1 MFKNQKEW
9 EEGFKY
15 SVIYS
20 RQNIKLT
27 EVMGLEYV
35 DSNFEEKSVTYR
47 FSSKDYYENQFEG
60 VQGAIPAAI
69 LEVACGVV
77 ANTIAGEKDSSLMDI
92 HVSYINKL
100 TMADEII
107 AKVYLVKAGR
117 TIIRTRAEIY
127 DKNSGKLAVSAV
139 VCSFANQ

>member
-9 EEGFKY
+9 EDGFKEA
-15 SVIYS
+15 VRYS
-20 RQNIKLT
+20 RQCIKLT

-35 DSNFEEKSVTYR
+35 DSNFEEKSVTYK
-47 FSSKDYYENQFEG
+47 FLSKDYYANQFES
-60 VQGAIPAAI
+60 VQGAVSAAI

-77 ANTIAGEKDSSLMDI
+77 ANTIAGENDSSLMDL

-107 AKVYLVKAGR
+107 AKVYLIKAGR

-127 DKNSGKLAVSAV
+127 DKNTGKLAVSAV
-139 VCSFANQ
+139 VCSFAN